1 MTVRQAKAADGRL
14 CQPIFLYDM
23 AAGGNGYV
31 AALRDHVGA
40 ALRGALLVLDCPRKC
55 DAACHA
61 CLLTFGSQ
69 YEVAR
74 LNRRRALDFVERWL

>member
-1 MTVRQAKAADGRL
+1 
-14 CQPIFLYDM
+14 M

-31 AALRDHVGA
+31 AALREHVGV
-40 ALRGALLVLDCPRKC
+40 ALRGSLDVLDCARKC

-69 YEVAR
+69 FDVER
-74 LNRRRALDFVERWL
+74 LDRHKALDSARNWL